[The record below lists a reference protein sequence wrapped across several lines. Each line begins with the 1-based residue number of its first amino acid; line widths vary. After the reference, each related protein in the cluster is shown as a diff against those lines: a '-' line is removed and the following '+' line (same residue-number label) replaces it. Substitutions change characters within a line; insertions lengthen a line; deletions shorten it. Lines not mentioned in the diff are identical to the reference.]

1 MMTKK
6 NIYLDS
12 MLMLLVMAAIIV
24 GLEYAGNLM
33 AKPNDYVAY
42 TVAEKDITDIHVNA
56 DGSNI
61 ETIELQTLVRN
72 QLAVDKESQADI
84 PYLAQ
89 FQNVE
94 VLEAYTITPNGKRIP
109 VAKNAIRTV
118 DDDNSEG
125 KVMFSDMKHKII
137 VFPNVGVGARTYYK
151 VLTKTHTPLFPGHYF
166 SRWWFGAGTEWA
178 HSEINLSHDPAIKIQ
193 VDSKD
198 VKGGRIE
205 DGPNGEVR
213 YRLSYQRDGV
223 VVSEPNQIS
232 VSELSPYVHISSF
245 KDQLDMAKAY
255 EARAADKYKVTPE
268 VQKLANQITKGIA
281 EPKDQAR
288 ALYNWVSKEIRYVAI
303 YFGAGGVV
311 PHYADEIIKNRY
323 GDCKDKTTLL
333 IALLNA
339 KGIAASSADINSG
352 SSYSLPRL
360 AVLGPFNHVIT
371 YLPQWDIYLDP
382 TAERAPFGV
391 LPYNELDKPTVLTG
405 LGRLGRTPKPSAK
418 ENAIKTSVTLKFQKD
433 GQITGTSHTDYFG
446 AEDIKARYKY
456 EGAEGAYG
464 ERAAREQLSAARL
477 AGAGS
482 YKLSNV
488 ADLDKLFELETTFS
502 LEPISNV
509 PGPAAISVP
518 MGLAPRELEQIAF
531 SKSIENPTKP
541 VVCRSRTIEDTQTIS
556 FPPNVRIGLIPI
568 GVEYKQ
574 GDIQYNVSYIKKDN
588 QIEIKRKAVIQHPS
602 MVCGPS
608 QIRAWNKF
616 VGVVQKDL
624 RAQIFYE

>member
-1 MMTKK
+1 MTKRK
-6 NIYLDS
+6 IFIDS
-12 MLMLLVMAAIIV
+12 LLILLVMVVIIL

-42 TVAEKDITDIHVNA
+42 TVAERDITDIHVNA
-56 DGSNI
+56 DGSST

-72 QLAVDKESQADI
+72 QLSVDKESQADI

-89 FQNVE
+89 FQTVE
-94 VLEAYTITPNGKRIP
+94 VVEAYTITSNGKRIP

-118 DDDNSEG
+118 DDDNSDG

-137 VFPNVGVGARTYYK
+137 VFPNVSVGARTYYK
-151 VLTKTHTPLFPGHYF
+151 VVTKTHTPLFPGHYF

-178 HSEINLSHDPAIKIQ
+178 HSEINLSHDPAIQIQ
-193 VDSKD
+193 VDAKD
-198 VKGGRIE
+198 VKGGRVE

-213 YRLSYQRDGV
+213 YRLSYQKDGV

-232 VSELSPYVHISSF
+232 DSEVSPYVHISSF
-245 KDQLDMAKAY
+245 KDQLDMARAY
-255 EARAADKYKVTPE
+255 EARAADKYRVTPE
-268 VQKLANQITKGIA
+268 VQKLANQITKSIA

-352 SSYSLPRL
+352 NSYALPRL

-405 LGRLGRTPKPSAK
+405 LGKLGRTPKPNAK
-418 ENAIKTSVTLKFQKD
+418 TNVIKTSVVLKILKD
-433 GQITGTSHTDYFG
+433 GQITGTSHTNYSG
-446 AEDIKARYKY
+446 SEDIKARYRY
-456 EGAEGAYG
+456 EGTESAYG
-464 ERAAREQLSAARL
+464 ERAAREQLAAARL
-477 AGAGS
+477 AGTGA
-482 YKLSNV
+482 YKPSI
-488 ADLDKLFELETTFS
+488 ATDLDKPFELETSFT
-502 LEPISNV
+502 LDPIANM
-509 PGPAAISVP
+509 PGPAAISAP
-518 MGLAPRELEQIAF
+518 MGLAPREFEQIAF
-531 SKSIENPTKP
+531 SKAIDKPTKP
-541 VVCRSRTIEDTQTIS
+541 VVCRSRTIEDTQSIE
-556 FPPNVRIGLIPI
+556 FPSNVKVGLIPT
-568 GVEYKQ
+568 GVDYKE
-574 GDIQYNVSYIKKDN
+574 GDIQYTSSYIKKAN
-588 QIEIKRKAVIQHPS
+588 QLEIKRKVVIQHPS
-602 MVCGPS
+602 MVCTPN
-608 QIRAWNKF
+608 QIRVWNKF
-616 VGVVQKDL
+616 VNVLQKDL

>member
-1 MMTKK
+1 MTKK
-6 NIYLDS
+6 KIYIDS
-12 MLMLLVMAAIIV
+12 LLMLLVMAAIIIS
-24 GLEYAGNLM
+24 LEYAGNLM

-56 DGSNI
+56 DGSNV

-72 QLAVDKESQADI
+72 QLSVDKESQADI
-84 PYLAQ
+84 PYLPQ
-89 FQNVE
+89 FQTVE
-94 VLEAYTITPNGKRIP
+94 VLEAYTITPDGKRVP

-137 VFPNVGVGARTYYK
+137 VFPNVSVGARTYYR
-151 VLTKTHTPLFPGHYF
+151 VVTKTHTPLFPGHYF

-178 HSEINLSHDPAIKIQ
+178 HSEINLSHDPAIEIQ

-198 VKGGRIE
+198 VKGGRVE

-213 YRLSYQRDGV
+213 YRLTYQKDGV

-232 VSELSPYVHISSF
+232 DSEVSPYVHISSF
-245 KDQLDMAKAY
+245 KDQLDMARAY
-255 EARAADKYKVTPE
+255 EARSADKYRVTPE
-268 VQKLANQITKGIA
+268 VQKLANQITKGIT

-303 YFGAGGVV
+303 YLGAGGVV

-352 SSYSLPRL
+352 NSYSLPRL

-405 LGRLGRTPKPSAK
+405 LGKLGRTPKPNAK
-418 ENAIKTSVTLKFQKD
+418 TNVIQTTVELKILAD
-433 GQITGTSHTDYFG
+433 GKITGTSHTNYLG

-456 EGAEGAYG
+456 EGTESAYG
-464 ERAAREQLSAARL
+464 ERAARDELAAARL
-477 AGAGS
+477 TGSGS
-482 YKLSNV
+482 YKLSHV
-488 ADLDKLFELETTFS
+488 SDLDKPFELGTTFA
-502 LEPISNV
+502 LDPIANV
-509 PGPAAISVP
+509 PGPAAISAP
-518 MGLAPRELEQIAF
+518 MGLAPREFEQIAF
-531 SKSIENPTKP
+531 SKSIEKPTKP
-541 VVCRSRTIEDTQTIS
+541 VVCRSRTIEDVQTIE
-556 FPPNVRIGLIPI
+556 FPSNVKLGLIPSGI
-568 GVEYKQ
+568 EHRE
-574 GDIQYNVSYIKKDN
+574 GDINYISSYIKKEN
-588 QIEIKRKAVIQHPS
+588 QVEIKRKVVIQHPS
-602 MVCGPS
+602 MVCGPNE
-608 QIRAWNKF
+608 IRAWNKF
-616 VGVVQKDL
+616 VSVLQKDL
-624 RAQIFYE
+624 RSQVFYE